1 MIDDLPPRAAL
12 LYAIFSADAD
22 VPIIACC
29 VAVFGRRAS
38 GWTPRKAQ
46 QRLGSVIADLNQR
59 LAALNKQEKIVPGT
73 ARRTY
78 RKVSLLDL

>member
-1 MIDDLPPRAAL
+1 MNDPLPPRPAL
-12 LYAIFSADAD
+12 LYAIFSAEVD
-22 VPIIACC
+22 VPIMSCC

-38 GWTPRKAQ
+38 SWTPRKAQ

-59 LAALNKQEKIVPGT
+59 LAAMNMQEKIVPGT

-78 RKVSLLDL
+78 RKVSLLDV